1 MDRLE
6 SMSMLVAVAE
16 AGSLS
21 AAGRRL
27 NVPLTT
33 VSRKI
38 SELEAHLGTQLIQ
51 RSSRRIMPTDAGTA
65 YIEAC
70 RRILDDIGEAE
81 RAASGEYQTP
91 RGELVITAPIVFGR
105 LHVLPVICAFL
116 KAHPEIDIRLVQA
129 DRNINLAD
137 EHIHLAIRIGALPDS
152 TMIATRVGEVRRV
165 TCGSP
170 DYFAL
175 RGIPA
180 RPEDLAHHDCIA
192 ADVLNSSD
200 TWHFGSGRSEVAV
213 AIHPRMRVTTAEA
226 AIDAAVAGIGVARLL
241 SYQIARALGDGNLI
255 LALEDFEPPPRPV
268 NLLHA
273 GGKKVP
279 LKLRAFL
286 DFAAPRLRAQLIGI
300 G

>member
-6 SMSMLVAVAE
+6 SMSMLVAVAD

-51 RSSRRIMPTDAGTA
+51 RSSRRIVLTDAGTA

-81 RAASGEYQTP
+81 RTASGEYQAP

-105 LHVLPVICAFL
+105 LHVLPVICDFL
-116 KAHPEIDIRLVQA
+116 KAYPEIDIRLVQA
-129 DRNINLAD
+129 DRNIDLAD
-137 EHIHLAIRIGALPDS
+137 EHIHLAVRIGALADS
-152 TMIATRVGEVRRV
+152 AMMATRVGAVRRV
-165 TCGSP
+165 VCGSP
-170 DYFAL
+170 DYFGA
-175 RGIPA
+175 RGKPSMPQDID
-180 RPEDLAHHDCIA
+180 RHDCITS
-192 ADVLNSSD
+192 DVLGMPDVWRFSV
-200 TWHFGSGRSEVAV
+200 GRTELAV
-213 AIHPRMRVTTAEA
+213 EIRSRMFVSTAEA
-226 AIDAAVAGIGVARLL
+226 AVDAAIAGIGITRLL
-241 SYQIARALGDGNLI
+241 SYQVARAVNDGTLALI
-255 LALEDFEPPPRPV
+255 LEDFEPPPLPI

-273 GGKKVP
+273 GGRLTP

-286 DFAAPRLRAQLIGI
+286 DFAAPRLRSRLR
-300 G
+300 